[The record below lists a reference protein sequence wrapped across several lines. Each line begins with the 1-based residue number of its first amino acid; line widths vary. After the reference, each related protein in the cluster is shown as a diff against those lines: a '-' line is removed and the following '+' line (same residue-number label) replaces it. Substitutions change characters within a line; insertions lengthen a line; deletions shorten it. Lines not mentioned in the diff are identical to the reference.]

1 MMLPAPHLGFA
12 VVVQAVQAKL
22 VASTKPTTTA
32 EAGCGDESK
41 MGPYRRVCGG
51 VVSAPSHVPISCI
64 CLWLSAPAFCCV
76 FLWL

>member
-32 EAGCGDESK
+32 EASGMRLRWVRTED
-41 MGPYRRVCGG
+41 YVA
-51 VVSAPSHVPISCI
+51 V
-64 CLWLSAPAFCCV
+64 W
-76 FLWL
+76 